1 MDIFKKFGGA
11 IKLLHNKWFR
21 LKLKKANSKERAE
34 LMRDKFYFLGKNVE
48 LYTINFGTE
57 PYLVSIHDNVI
68 VAAGVNFVN
77 HDVSVFNV
85 ARLLGL
91 RRGDIDKVGSIELFE
106 NCFIGASTILMPN
119 SSVGKNSVIAAGSI
133 VTKHVPDN
141 EVWGGIPA
149 KFIMTIA
156 EYAKRLQGKSSE
168 FPWMPLEKKN
178 KMSESE
184 LIRSRQQY
192 FFEDLKRK

>member
-1 MDIFKKFGGA
+1 MSVFKKFGGA

-21 LKLKKANSKERAE
+21 LKLKKAAPKERAE
-34 LMRDKFYFLGKNVE
+34 LMRDKFYHLGKNVE

-68 VAAGVNFVN
+68 VAAGVDFIN

-91 RRGDIDKVGSIELFE
+91 RRGDIDKVGSIELFD
-106 NCFIGASTILMPN
+106 NCFIGTGTILMPN
-119 SSVGKNSVIAAGSI
+119 CSVGKNSVIAAGSI

-141 EVWGGIPA
+141 EVWGGAPA
-149 KFIMTIA
+149 KFIMTTE
-156 EYAKRLQGKSSE
+156 EYASKLQNKSSE
-168 FPWMPLEKKN
+168 FPWMPLDKKN
-178 KMSESE
+178 AMSESE
-184 LIRSRQQY
+184 LIRARQKY
-192 FFEDLKRK
+192 FFENLK

>member
-1 MDIFKKFGGA
+1 MCLKNSGGA
-11 IKLLHNKWFR
+11 INLLHNKWFR
-21 LKLKKANSKERAE
+21 LKLKKANPKERAE
-34 LMRDKFYFLGKNVE
+34 LMRDKFYYLGKNVE

-106 NCFIGASTILMPN
+106 NCFIGTSTILMPN
-119 SSVGKNSVIAAGSI
+119 CSVGKNSVIAAGSI

-149 KFIMTIA
+149 KFIMTTE
-156 EYAKRLQGKSSE
+156 EYAHKLKEKSHE
-168 FPWMPLEKKN
+168 FPWMPLEKKI

-184 LIRSRQQY
+184 LIRARQKY

>member
-1 MDIFKKFGGA
+1 MSIFSKMGGV
-11 IKLLHNKWFR
+11 IRLVESQFFK
-21 LKLKKANSKERAE
+21 LKLRRASAHERAE
-34 LMRDKFYFLGKNVE
+34 LMRDKFYYLGKNVE

-68 VAAGVNFVN
+68 VASGVNFVN

-106 NCFIGASTILMPN
+106 NCFIGTSTILMPN
-119 SSVGKNSVIAAGSI
+119 CSVGKNSVIAAGSI

-156 EYAKRLQGKSSE
+156 EYAKRLQGKSSV

-178 KMSESE
+178 TMSESE
-184 LIRSRQQY
+184 LIRARQQY
-192 FFEDLKRK
+192 FFEK